1 MPRPVPWR
9 RPSRREVTRRRLRS
23 RCSSHLPT
31 RVGRTGRS
39 PPAAT
44 EHRSRRFPAGQRA
57 PLFVDGLGLDSIDV
71 LELVVAI
78 EQRWNVRIDSRE
90 LGEQVFVS
98 VGALADYIDEHRA
111 AE

>member
-1 MPRPVPWR
+1 MNDLVEELKTILIDSLDLDVKPDDI
-9 RPSRREVTRRRLRS
+9 
-23 RCSSHLPT
+23 
-31 RVGRTGRS
+31 TGE
-39 PPAAT
+39 T
-44 EHRSRRFPAGQRA
+44 TFFH
-57 PLFVDGLGLDSIDV
+57 DGLGLDSIDV

-98 VGALADYIDEHRA
+98 VGALADYINANRA